1 MPGPKRLQLALFG
14 AGRMGTIHAANIA
27 AHPRAVLAA
36 IVDPN
41 TEGARALAEAFQSRV
56 RSATDVFDDPAVD
69 AIVIASA
76 ASTHPELI
84 DQALARGKAVFCEK
98 PLARDLDTVRS
109 LVAAVEAA
117 GTPFLLAFN
126 RRFDPGFASLA
137 SRLREGEAGAPELVL
152 LTSRD
157 PGPPPMDYIVASG
170 GILRETTI
178 HDIDMARWLTGEE
191 PESVYAV
198 GAARTDPRIAAAG
211 HVDTVMVTLRM
222 PSGTLVSIN
231 NSWRATYGYD
241 QRAEVHGAGGMLQ
254 LGNVLSTP
262 VTAWNAGGGSSDK
275 PQPFFLQRY
284 VDAYQRELDYFV
296 NRLEEGG
303 AMSPGAAD
311 GLKALEIAQAAEES
325 MRSGLAI
332 RLS

>member
-1 MPGPKRLQLALFG
+1 MSEQKQFQLALFG
-14 AGRMGTIHAANIA
+14 AGRMGAIHAANIA
-27 AHPRAVLAA
+27 AHPRAALAG
-36 IVDPN
+36 IVDPDV
-41 TEGARALAEAFQSRV
+41 GAAQTLARSSRSRV
-56 RSATDVFDDPAVD
+56 RTPADVFDDPAID
-69 AIVIASA
+69 AVVIASA

-84 DQALARGKAVFCEK
+84 DRALACGKAVFCEK
-98 PLARDLDTVRS
+98 PLARDLGTVRS
-109 LVAAVEAA
+109 LAAAVEAA

-137 SRLREGEAGAPELVL
+137 SRLRRGEAGAPEMVL

-157 PGPPPMDYIVASG
+157 PGPPPLDYIGASG

-191 PESVYAV
+191 PDSVYAV

-211 HVDTVMVTLRM
+211 HVDTVMVTLTM

-231 NSWRATYGYD
+231 NSWRAAYGYD
-241 QRAEVHGAGGMLQ
+241 QRAEVHGASGMLQ
-254 LGNVLSTP
+254 LGNIFSTP
-262 VTAWNAGGGSSDK
+262 VTAWNAAGGSSDR
-275 PQPFFLQRY
+275 PQPFFLERY
-284 VDAYQRELDYFV
+284 ADAYRRELDYFV

-311 GLKALEIAQAAEES
+311 GLKALQIAEAAEES
-325 MRSGLAI
+325 MKSGLVT

>member
-1 MPGPKRLQLALFG
+1 MPEHRRLQLALFG

-27 AHPRAVLAA
+27 RHPGAALAA
-36 IVDPN
+36 VIDPDI
-41 TEGARALAEAFQSRV
+41 TGARQLAETFQSQV
-56 RSATDVFDDPAVD
+56 RAPADVFDDPDID

-84 DQALARGKAVFCEK
+84 DQALARRKAIFCEK

-109 LVAAVEAA
+109 VVAAVEAS

-126 RRFDPGFASLA
+126 RRFDLGFSSLA
-137 SRLREGEAGAPELVL
+137 SRLQQGEAGSPELVL

-157 PGPPPMDYIVASG
+157 PGPPPLDYIVASG

-191 PESVYAV
+191 PESVHAM
-198 GAARTDPRIAAAG
+198 GASRTDPRIAAAG
-211 HVDTVMVTLRM
+211 HADTVIVTLKM
-222 PSGTLVSIN
+222 PSGTLVAIN

-241 QRAEVHGAGGMLQ
+241 QRVEVLGANGMLQ

-262 VTAWNAGGGSSDK
+262 VVGWNSQGGLSDR
-275 PQPFFLQRY
+275 PQPFFLERY
-284 VDAYQRELDYFV
+284 SDAYRRELDYFV
-296 NRLEEGG
+296 SRLQEGG
-303 AMSPGAAD
+303 AMSPSAAD
-311 GLKALEIAQAAEES
+311 GLKALEIAEAAEES
-325 MRSGLAI
+325 MKSGQVI

>member
-1 MPGPKRLQLALFG
+1 MPGRKRLQLALFG
-14 AGRMGTIHAANIA
+14 AGRMGSIHAANIA
-27 AHPRAVLAA
+27 RHPRAVLAA

-41 TEGARALAEAFQSRV
+41 IEGARALAETFQSRV
-56 RSATDVFDDPAVD
+56 RSATDVFDDLAVD

-137 SRLREGEAGAPELVL
+137 SRLRDGKAGAPELVL

-157 PGPPPMDYIVASG
+157 PGPPPIDYIVASG

-191 PESVYAV
+191 PNSVYAV

-211 HVDTVMVTLRM
+211 HVDTVMVTLTM

-231 NSWRATYGYD
+231 NSWRSAYGYD
-241 QRAEVHGAGGMLQ
+241 QRAEIHGAGGMLQ

-262 VTAWNAGGGSSDK
+262 VTAWNADGGSSDR
-275 PQPFFLQRY
+275 PQPFFLERY
-284 VDAYQRELDYFV
+284 ADAYRQELDYFV

-303 AMSPGAAD
+303 AMSPGASD
-311 GLKALEIAQAAEES
+311 GLRALEIAEAAEES